1 MKKLSLAICLVL
13 VLSLFMGGCGTS
25 QDVGKEDNTQE
36 NPEGVLVKSSMEL
49 KYTSDFSVEYLED
62 GSKLI
67 TDGMDRQLLLVQRGE
82 KIPAG
87 YEKTPAVHIPVEKV
101 IITTETQGSMLEPSE
116 GINTV
121 VGYTENV
128 NDWYIEELKENIE
141 KGQVAFL
148 GGGESPDYEKIKE
161 LAPDL
166 ILLDAGFQQIGDKL
180 DSLGIPYI
188 IDSSDWEAD
197 PMARMEWI
205 KLFATLYNKE
215 EDVIAYFDKGDEKL
229 KEIEDRVK
237 GLDKPKVSWGFLI
250 TGKAFVPYA
259 GSYVGK
265 HIELSGGDYIYK
277 EIGPDKTHTAT
288 ITMEEFYTGGRLSD
302 VYISSG
308 PPAYNT
314 STQDIID
321 RGLPIMK
328 DMKPLVEDNTW
339 CYQPWYYQVVHE
351 TPEVIEELQAIL
363 YPELYPDYK
372 EFKYYWKV
380 PLAE

>member
-141 KGQVAFL
+141 KG
-148 GGGESPDYEKIKE
+148 
-161 LAPDL
+161 
-166 ILLDAGFQQIGDKL
+166 
-180 DSLGIPYI
+180 
-188 IDSSDWEAD
+188 
-197 PMARMEWI
+197 
-205 KLFATLYNKE
+205 
-215 EDVIAYFDKGDEKL
+215 
-229 KEIEDRVK
+229 
-237 GLDKPKVSWGFLI
+237 
-250 TGKAFVPYA
+250 
-259 GSYVGK
+259 
-265 HIELSGGDYIYK
+265 
-277 EIGPDKTHTAT
+277 
-288 ITMEEFYTGGRLSD
+288 
-302 VYISSG
+302 
-308 PPAYNT
+308 
-314 STQDIID
+314 
-321 RGLPIMK
+321 
-328 DMKPLVEDNTW
+328 
-339 CYQPWYYQVVHE
+339 
-351 TPEVIEELQAIL
+351 
-363 YPELYPDYK
+363 
-372 EFKYYWKV
+372 
-380 PLAE
+380 